1 MPSCHARGYTLYFFI
16 FFLLFSILISFS
28 EFEKDLINVIS
39 SVIFLQNLTILKK
52 IESTMTTSMNSLN
65 TWMVP
70 VLHSSRIPDQD
81 YLLERLQ
88 PLNNIR
94 LNSKV
99 YFLVKNDFTKNC
111 TIYEIFRV
119 HHSTEIITNDIG
131 KFDVNSKVID
141 FTEEFIWSRRKDL
154 HGYQF
159 SIVALPSTVKI
170 TYVNQVLKIDY
181 LYTTY
186 YTR

>member
-1 MPSCHARGYTLYFFI
+1 M
-16 FFLLFSILISFS
+16 
-28 EFEKDLINVIS
+28 
-39 SVIFLQNLTILKK
+39 LKR
-52 IESTMTTSMNSLN
+52 IASTMTTSMNSLH
-65 TWMVP
+65 TWLVP
-70 VLHSSRIPDQD
+70 VLHSTRISDQD
-81 YLLERLQ
+81 YLLEQLQ
-88 PLNNIR
+88 PLPTIR
-94 LNSKV
+94 LNSKI

-119 HHSTEIITNDIG
+119 HQSTEIIVNDIG

-170 TYVNQVLKIDY
+170 T
-181 LYTTY
+181 
-186 YTR
+186 

>member
-1 MPSCHARGYTLYFFI
+1 
-16 FFLLFSILISFS
+16 
-28 EFEKDLINVIS
+28 
-39 SVIFLQNLTILKK
+39 
-52 IESTMTTSMNSLN
+52 MTTSMNSLN

-94 LNSKV
+94 LNSRV

-119 HHSTEIITNDIG
+119 HYSTEIIINDIG

-141 FTEEFIWSRRKDL
+141 FTEDFIWNRRRDL

-170 TYVNQVLKIDY
+170 TYVNQVLQIDY
-181 LYTTY
+181 IQRTILDRYCSDEKF
-186 YTR
+186 

>member
-1 MPSCHARGYTLYFFI
+1 M
-16 FFLLFSILISFS
+16 
-28 EFEKDLINVIS
+28 
-39 SVIFLQNLTILKK
+39 LKR
-52 IESTMTTSMNSLN
+52 IASTMTTSMNSLH
-65 TWMVP
+65 TWLVP
-70 VLHSSRIPDQD
+70 VLHSTRISDQD
-81 YLLERLQ
+81 YLLEQLQ
-88 PLNNIR
+88 PLPTIR
-94 LNSKV
+94 LNSKI

-119 HHSTEIITNDIG
+119 HQSTEIIVNDIG

-170 TYVNQVLKIDY
+170 TYVNQVR

-186 YTR
+186 YIRYVN

>member
-1 MPSCHARGYTLYFFI
+1 MMFFS
-16 FFLLFSILISFS
+16 FFFQFSISFS
-28 EFEKDLINVIS
+28 EIEKDLINVIS
-39 SVIFLQNLTILKK
+39 SVIFLQNLTMLKK
-52 IESTMTTSMNSLN
+52 IESTMTTSMNSFN

-81 YLLERLQ
+81 YLFEQLQ
-88 PLNNIR
+88 ALSSIR

-99 YFLVKNDFTKNC
+99 IFLVKNDFTKNC

-119 HHSTEIITNDIG
+119 HHSTEIIINDIG
-131 KFDVNSKVID
+131 KFDVNSDVID
-141 FTEEFIWSRRKDL
+141 FTEEFIWNRRKDL

-170 TYVNQVLKIDY
+170 TYVNQVLQIDY
-181 LYTTY
+181 IQRTLLLS
-186 YTR
+186 